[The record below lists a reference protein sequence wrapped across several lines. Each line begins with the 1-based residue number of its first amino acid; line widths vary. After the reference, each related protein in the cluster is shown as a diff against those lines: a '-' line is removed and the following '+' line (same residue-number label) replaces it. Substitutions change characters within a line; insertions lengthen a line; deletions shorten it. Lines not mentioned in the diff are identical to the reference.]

1 MEGEAIAHAPSEAL
15 PWKRALDLVTGVT
28 LLLASFPLWIII
40 ALLIKL
46 DSRGPVFY
54 TQEAI
59 GRGGEPFRM
68 YKFRTMRTDADDQ
81 RHRAYIATFVD
92 GNGAQPEDA
101 RERKVYK
108 MVDDDRVTRVGRWLR
123 RLSVDELPQLLNVL
137 RGEMSVVG
145 PRPPLPYEFAL
156 YDDWARQRLAVQPG
170 ITGLYQVTR
179 RSEASFREMV
189 EVDLDYIKRRS
200 LWLDLGIMVRTAP
213 VMLLGKGGY

>member
-1 MEGEAIAHAPSEAL
+1 VEGEAVAQAPGETL
-15 PWKRALDLVTGVT
+15 LWKRALDLVAGVA
-28 LLLASFPLWIII
+28 LLVASFPLWIII
-40 ALLIKL
+40 AVLIKL
-46 DSRGPVFY
+46 DSRGPVLY
-54 TQEAI
+54 AQEAI
-59 GRGGEPFRM
+59 GRGGQPFRL
-68 YKFRTMRTDADDQ
+68 YKFRTMRTDADNE
-81 RHRAYIATFVD
+81 RHRSYIATFVR
-92 GNGAQPEDA
+92 GSSAQHEDD

-145 PRPPLPYEFAL
+145 PRPPLPYESAL

-189 EVDLDYIKRRS
+189 EVDLDYIRRRS
-200 LWLDLGIMVRTAP
+200 LWLDLGIMARTAP

>member
-1 MEGEAIAHAPSEAL
+1 MEGDAIPQAPSETL
-15 PWKRALDLVTGVT
+15 KWKQALDLFTGAT

-46 DSRGPVFY
+46 DSRGPVFFA
-54 TQEAI
+54 QEAI
-59 GRGGEPFRM
+59 GRGGQPFRL
-68 YKFRTMRTDADDQ
+68 YKFRTMRTDADNE
-81 RHRAYIATFVD
+81 RHRSFIATFVRGSKEQYEVD
-92 GNGAQPEDA
+92 G
-101 RERKVYK
+101 ERKVYK

-123 RLSVDELPQLLNVL
+123 RAGVDELPQLLNVL

-145 PRPPLPYEFAL
+145 PRPPLPYEFVL

-179 RSEASFREMV
+179 RSEAAFREMV
-189 EVDLDYIKRRS
+189 EVDLDYIRRRS
-200 LWLDLGIMVRTAP
+200 LWLDLGIMARTAP

>member
-1 MEGEAIAHAPSEAL
+1 MEREAMARTPSETL
-15 PWKRALDLVTGVT
+15 PVKRALDLLAGLM

-46 DSRGPVFY
+46 DSRGPIFY
-54 TQEAI
+54 TQNAI
-59 GRGGEPFRM
+59 GRGGEPFRL
-68 YKFRTMRTDADDQ
+68 YKFRTMRTDADNE
-81 RHRAYIATFVD
+81 RHRSYIATFVRESD
-92 GNGAQPEDA
+92 AQDEDD

-108 MVDDDRVTRVGRWLR
+108 MVDDDRVTRVGHWLR

-137 RGEMSVVG
+137 SGDMSVVG

-156 YDDWARQRLAVQPG
+156 YDDWARQRLAVRPG
-170 ITGLYQVTR
+170 ITGLYQVTL

-189 EVDLDYIKRRS
+189 GVDLDYIQRRS
-200 LWLDLGIMVRTAP
+200 LWLDLGIMLRTAP

>member
-1 MEGEAIAHAPSEAL
+1 MEGEAIAQAPSVTL
-15 PWKRALDLVTGVT
+15 QWKRPLDLVIGAT

-54 TQEAI
+54 AQEAI
-59 GRGGEPFRM
+59 GRRGQPLRL
-68 YKFRTMRTDADDQ
+68 YKFRTMRTDADNE
-81 RHRAYIATFVD
+81 RHRSYIATFVRGSSGQDEDD
-92 GNGAQPEDA
+92 G
-101 RERKVYK
+101 ERKVYK

-123 RLSVDELPQLLNVL
+123 RAGVDELPQLLNVL

>member
-1 MEGEAIAHAPSEAL
+1 MVGEAIAQSPSEAL
-15 PWKRALDLVTGVT
+15 SWKRPLDMVTGVA
-28 LLLASFPLWIII
+28 LLLASFPLWIVI

-59 GRGGEPFRM
+59 GRGGEPFRL
-68 YKFRTMRTDADDQ
+68 YKFRTMRTDSDNE
-81 RHRAYIATFVD
+81 RHRAYIASFVD
-92 GNGAQPEDA
+92 AEGVQQADDG
-101 RERKVYK
+101 ERKVYK

-145 PRPPLPYEFAL
+145 PRPPLPYESAL

-170 ITGLYQVTR
+170 ITGLYQVTL
-179 RSEASFREMV
+179 RSEASFRQMV
-189 EVDLDYIKRRS
+189 EVDLEYIRRRS
-200 LWLDLGIMVRTAP
+200 LWLDLGIMLRTVP

>member
-1 MEGEAIAHAPSEAL
+1 MVGEAITQTPSETL
-15 PWKRALDLVTGVT
+15 SWKRPLDLVTGAA

-46 DSRGPVFY
+46 GSRGPVFY

-59 GRGGEPFRM
+59 GRGGEPFRL
-68 YKFRTMRTDADDQ
+68 YKFRTMRTDADNE

-92 GNGAQPEDA
+92 GKSAQDEDGG
-101 RERKVYK
+101 ERKVYK

-137 RGEMSVVG
+137 RGEMSLVG

-170 ITGLYQVTR
+170 ITGLYQVTL

-189 EVDLDYIKRRS
+189 EVDLEYIRRRS
-200 LWLDLGIMVRTAP
+200 LWLDLGIMARTAP

>member
-1 MEGEAIAHAPSEAL
+1 MVGEAIAQSPSEAL
-15 PWKRALDLVTGVT
+15 SWKRPLDMVTGVA
-28 LLLASFPLWIII
+28 LLLASFPLWIVI

-59 GRGGEPFRM
+59 GRGGQPFRL
-68 YKFRTMRTDADDQ
+68 YKFRTMRVDADNE

-92 GNGAQPEDA
+92 GKTEPHEEAGEP
-101 RERKVYK
+101 KVYK

-123 RLSVDELPQLLNVL
+123 RLSVDELPQLLNVI

-145 PRPPLPYEFAL
+145 PRPPLPYEFDL
-156 YDDWARQRLAVQPG
+156 YDDWARQRLAVPPG
-170 ITGLYQVTR
+170 ITGLYQVTL
-179 RSEASFREMV
+179 RSQASFREMV
-189 EVDLDYIKRRS
+189 EVDLEYVRRGS
-200 LWLDLGIMVRTAP
+200 LWLDLGIMARTAP

>member
-1 MEGEAIAHAPSEAL
+1 MVGDAIAQVPTERLS
-15 PWKRALDLVTGVT
+15 WKRPLDLVASAT
-28 LLLASFPLWIII
+28 LLLASIPLWVII

-59 GRGGEPFRM
+59 GRGGEPFRL
-68 YKFRTMRTDADDQ
+68 YKFRTMRTDADNQ
-81 RHRAYIATFVD
+81 RHRAYVADFVRESSAQRQD
-92 GNGAQPEDA
+92 GG
-101 RERKVYK
+101 ERKVYK

-145 PRPPLPYEFAL
+145 PRPPLPYESAL

-170 ITGLYQVTR
+170 ITGLYQVTV

-189 EVDLDYIKRRS
+189 EVDLEYIRRRS
-200 LWLDLGIMVRTAP
+200 LWLDLGIMARTAP